1 MRVSTLVAAFLA
13 ATCFTPVLAQEAF
26 DACTVFTQ
34 EDAEKALGAAA
45 VGETQ
50 NPKVKRPK
58 TVMACT
64 YSGFKEGKPVVATA
78 TFKLGKTN
86 ADAQHAFDQ
95 ARLQHQTKPMLL
107 SGADAFWAGKT
118 GQMHLRKGRAW
129 VTLDVGSKKVSEREV
144 EDAKKL
150 AEILSKKL

>member
-1 MRVSTLVAAFLA
+1 MRVTTLVAAFLA
-13 ATCFTPVLAQEAF
+13 ATCFTPVLAQDF

-58 TVMACT
+58 TVMACA
-64 YSGFKEGKPVVATA
+64 YSGFKEGKPVTAKA
-78 TFKLGKTN
+78 TFKLGKTTG
-86 ADAQHAFDQ
+86 DGQQAFEQ

-129 VTLDVGSKKVSEREV
+129 VTLDVGPTKVSDRDV

-150 AEILSKKL
+150 AEILAKKL

>member
-1 MRVSTLVAAFLA
+1 MRVSNLVAALVA
-13 ATCFTPVLAQEAF
+13 ATCLTPVLAQDAF

-45 VGETQ
+45 VGEAQ
-50 NPKVKRPK
+50 NPKVKRPR

-64 YSGFKEGKPVVATA
+64 YSGFKEGKPVTA
-78 TFKLGKTN
+78 SAAFKLAKSN
-86 ADAQHAFDQ
+86 SDAQQAFEQ

-107 SGADAFWAGKT
+107 SGAEAFWAGKT

-129 VTLDVGSKKVSEREV
+129 VTLNVGPTKVSERDLD
-144 EDAKKL
+144 DAKKL
-150 AEILSKKL
+150 AEILAKKL